1 MPLRSNFEKIFL
13 WIIRIGLWLI
23 PVLPLYI
30 SSSMLFPFITGKN
43 FAFRI
48 IVEIV
53 FAFWAGLAVLKS
65 AYRPRLTPL
74 LKAASI
80 FIMIVFLAD
89 IFSLNPWRAFFAN
102 YERMEGFMMI
112 FHLYLYF
119 IILISIFKSRK
130 DWLIFFLVTL
140 GASLVVSFIAL
151 LQKFGFRVSLQGGFR
166 VDSTIGNPTYLAS
179 YLVFHIW
186 LIMLL
191 LRDFWEKW
199 WLRFIFLGV
208 LIFELLIIYF
218 TATRGAVLALLG
230 ISLPFL
236 AAVFWLW
243 PRMFPGGKL
252 WRKFILF
259 FSLILILVPLTFWL
273 LRDKD
278 FVKKNKVLVR
288 LTHYSLQER
297 TIQSRFKIWG
307 MAYRGVLERPILGW
321 GQENFYLVFQKY
333 FHPGLYAQEPW
344 FDRSHNVFFD
354 WLVHAGFIGLI
365 SYVSILV
372 TAFGALFKG
381 MRQKAIFL
389 WEGIV
394 MASLLVTHFLQNMF
408 VFDSLNSYL
417 LFFAFLAYTQHLSAP
432 TALFDSVKKVN
443 LKSSDK
449 YHSRAYLTTFIL
461 LIFLIVAG
469 YFLHWRPI
477 MESRALSRALSVAQS
492 KGSSMDQ
499 IVGAFEKAL
508 SYNSFGNTEV
518 REQMANFA
526 RVVPGGER
534 FNPDEQKKIIEFTVR
549 ELKKETNSSAK
560 DIKHMLFLAA
570 ILNRAQNLNT
580 EYGPEAEK
588 ILQEAILLSPTKQ
601 VIYFELA
608 QTYLSQGRVDQ
619 AIDNLRK
626 AWNLDRTYIDAG
638 LNLWLIGLANKKID
652 IVEEVR
658 QVIKIKDI
666 VNEDGLYRLGA
677 LYQQQGDLETTLEI
691 VERLVE
697 AFPEKAE
704 YHFAYGSLLGYFG
717 RKEEAMSQLEEALRI
732 QPDFPEAKKILLEL
746 KPKN

>member
-1 MPLRSNFEKIFL
+1 MFLRSNFEKISL
-13 WIIRIGLWLI
+13 WVVRIGLWLI
-23 PVLPLYI
+23 PILPLYI

-74 LKAASI
+74 FKAASI

-102 YERMEGFMMI
+102 YERMEGFMML

-119 IILISIFKSRK
+119 IILISVFKSRQ
-130 DWLIFFLVTL
+130 DWLVFFLVTL
-140 GASLVVSFIAL
+140 GTSLAVSFVAL

-179 YLVFHIW
+179 YLVFHVW
-186 LIMLL
+186 LLMLL

-236 AAVFWLW
+236 AAVFWFW
-243 PRMFPGGKL
+243 PRIFPKAL
-252 WRKFILF
+252 VWRKFILF
-259 FSLILILVPLTFWL
+259 FSVILILVPLTFWL
-273 LRDKD
+273 LRDQD
-278 FVKKNKVLVR
+278 FIKKNKVLVR

-307 MAYRGVLERPILGW
+307 MAYQGVLERPILGW
-321 GQENFYLVFQKY
+321 GQENFYLIFQKY

-365 SYVSILV
+365 SYISILV
-372 TAFGALFKG
+372 TALWALLSG
-381 MRQKAIFL
+381 MKQKVISL
-389 WEGIV
+389 WQGIV
-394 MASLLVTHFLQNMF
+394 MVSLFITHFLQNMF

-417 LFFAFLAYTQHLSAP
+417 LFFAFLAYTQHLRASSLAF
-432 TALFDSVKKVN
+432 FDASKDTN
-443 LKSSDK
+443 LKITDSYYLK
-449 YHSRAYLTTFIL
+449 AYGTTFAL
-461 LIFLIVAG
+461 LLFLVIAG
-469 YFLHWRPI
+469 YFLHWKPI
-477 MESRALSRALSVAQS
+477 RQSRALSRALSVAQS
-492 KGSSMDQ
+492 KSSMDQ
-499 IVGAFEKAL
+499 ITGAFEKAL

-526 RVVPGGER
+526 RSVPGSDR
-534 FNPDEQKKIIEFTVR
+534 FNPDEQKKFIAFTASGLR
-549 ELKKETNSSAK
+549 KEIDQPAK

-570 ILNRAQNLNT
+570 VLNRAQSLDAN
-580 EYGPEAEK
+580 YGPEVEK
-588 ILQEAILLSPTKQ
+588 ILQEAIQLSPTKQ
-601 VIYFELA
+601 IIYFELA
-608 QTYLSQGRVDQ
+608 QLYLSQNRVDQ
-619 AIDNLRK
+619 AMGTLYK
-626 AWNLDRTYIDAG
+626 AWSLDKTYVDAG
-638 LNLWLIGLANKKID
+638 LNLWLIGLAAKKLD
-652 IVEEVR
+652 IVEEVK
-658 QVIKIKDI
+658 QVVRIKDI
-666 VNEDGLYRLGA
+666 VNEDGLYRLGT
-677 LYQQQGDLETTLEI
+677 LYQQQGDLPTTLEI
-691 VERLVE
+691 VARLVE
-697 AFPEKAE
+697 IVPEKAE
-704 YHFAYGSLLGYFG
+704 YHFAYGSLLAYFG
-717 RKEEAMSQLEEALRI
+717 QKEEALPHLEEALRL
-732 QPDFPEAKKILLEL
+732 QPEFPEAKKVLEQL
-746 KPKN
+746 KPK